1 MDTMAGI
8 MQKLRQEPPA
18 EIAGYKVVSVADYEK
33 PEETGLPAANVLI
46 YKLENNE
53 TVIVRPS
60 GTEPKIKIYYTTLGK
75 DLEEAQAEKDK
86 LAKALEPILA

>member
-1 MDTMAGI
+1 MT
-8 MQKLRQEPPA
+8 
-18 EIAGYKVVSVADYEK
+18 SVTDYQNRK
-33 PEETGLPAANVLI
+33 RTGLPAANVLI

-75 DLEEAQAEKDK
+75 DLAEAEQEKEK
-86 LAKALEPILA
+86 TGGCSETGHGIE